1 MPVTG
6 KEYKLAIKIAGMVDK
21 SFNTSLAAADTKLK
35 RFQNLTNRLE
45 GDFSRLDNGFDKIM
59 NIGQKCFSVIAVA
72 AGAAVTAVGA
82 VTAAS
87 VAVGSEFESAFTGV
101 KKTVDAT
108 EQQYAK
114 LRDDILEMT
123 RTIPEGAA
131 EVAAVMEVAGQL
143 GIATDS
149 LTDFTTTIINL
160 GMSTNLSAE
169 EGAASLAKFANIVGM
184 ADYDEKGISN
194 WERLGSVI
202 VDLGN
207 NFATTEADIVNMST
221 RLASTGNLVG
231 LSEAQIL
238 ALSTAMS
245 SVGIESEVG
254 GSTMSKLLKKMQLA
268 VELAPTSKKDLDKL
282 DDFEGIKGFAAVAN
296 TSVNEF
302 REIFAEDAV
311 TAMALF
317 IDGLDDVERNGKSA
331 IAIMD
336 EMDLDEI
343 RLSNTIM
350 ALANADGVMSAAV
363 QTARNAWEENTAL
376 VEEAG
381 KRYETAESK
390 VQIMK
395 NAVREVGITAYD
407 NLREPFVGA
416 VEAITGKVQ
425 EFNDYIGRADG
436 LGKWL
441 QDAQT
446 QFPTFQRKFKKFAQ
460 PVFAGITGAGKWI
473 VKHGKGIISTLAGI
487 GGALTA
493 YKIASGISHTAT
505 AILSL
510 GSLSPVTLGIM
521 GTASAVGVLIGAFAA
536 YKQQEREL
544 IDRNLAEHFGSIAL
558 SMEDIQKVAEYIV
571 GSESL
576 SGVQKALEAFEDLD
590 GISAEMQNA
599 VSELDKLN
607 WKISIGMELTAD
619 ENEAYKQAINSYVA
633 TAQEYAMQS
642 QYAVALNLQIAFS
655 EEDAEGSSIVSKVNQ
670 FYQDKYGELSA
681 LGTQLN
687 NAITD
692 AFNDGLLDIKETQV
706 IADIQRKMAEIE
718 ESLAMGELDARLSVL
733 GMTYAGGGSLK
744 KESFQNMQGELATR
758 SSEIMETY
766 QESYVKNLAA
776 IQAAYHAGDY
786 LDEAEYL
793 SARESLDAHH
803 LENVM
808 NAQTK
813 LTGFQTD
820 TVMNQYAEEIAF
832 AVPKYWNAVQET
844 IAKYAAGTELYN
856 EWHAN
861 PEALW
866 SAMITDLYGRGIFSE
881 DSKENRIDKKA
892 ISELIETMQ
901 PSVEE
906 LARVKKQYEELGREA
921 PQYVVKGLSDYALLD
936 ALANDS
942 EASIGYLLGTA
953 LSGSDSYDSFYKEF
967 VENMA
972 DYAPESI
979 LTGVGD
985 CVPESIADILGTAKG
1000 IIQPAVEGMYAW
1012 SQETLDASFSR
1023 DFEVSA
1029 GVKIALS
1036 PEVQFTHKDYLLGI
1050 GKTFS
1055 YPIDRNANGGII
1067 RNKELS
1073 WLAERGPEAV
1083 IPLDGSENA
1092 VSLWEKTGQLLG
1104 MESVLDGLELD
1115 GGGSTV
1121 TIEYKPTLKF
1131 YGEAPDKEE
1140 LTEALALSQEQFDS
1154 MMDRYWK
1161 TRSRMA
1167 FG

>member
-1 MPVTG
+1 MTG

-21 SFNTSLAAADTKLK
+21 SFDASLAASDTKLK
-35 RFQNLTNRLE
+35 RFQNITNQLD
-45 GDFSRLDNGFDKIM
+45 GDFSRLDKGFDKIM
-59 NIGQKCFSVIAVA
+59 GIGQKCFSVIAAA

-87 VAVGSEFESAFTGV
+87 VMVGSEFESAFTGV

-108 EQQYAK
+108 EQEYAK

-149 LTDFTTTIINL
+149 LTDFTKTIINL

-184 ADYDEKGISN
+184 EDYDEKKISN

-207 NFATTEADIVNMST
+207 NFATTEADIVSMST

-268 VELAPTSKKDLDKL
+268 VELAPESPKELNAMDDLA
-282 DDFEGIKGFAAVAN
+282 GIKGFASVAN
-296 TSVNEF
+296 TTADGF
-302 REIFAEDAV
+302 RQIFEEDAV
-311 TAMALF
+311 AALALF
-317 IDGLDDVERNGKSA
+317 IDGLNDVERNGKSA

-363 QTARNAWEENTAL
+363 QTARDAWEENTAL

-395 NAVREVGITAYD
+395 NAVREMGITAYD

-425 EFNDYIGRADG
+425 GFNDYIGRADG

-460 PVFAGITGAGKWI
+460 PVFAGIMGAGKWI

-493 YKIASGISHTAT
+493 YKIASGISHTAE
-505 AILSL
+505 ALLSL

-521 GTASAVGVLIGAFAA
+521 GAASAVGVLAGAFAA

-571 GSESL
+571 GLDSL
-576 SGVQKALEAFEDLD
+576 GGVKKALEAFEDLD
-590 GISAEMQNA
+590 GISATMQNA
-599 VSELDKLN
+599 VSEIDKLN
-607 WKISIGMELTAD
+607 WKISIGMELTED
-619 ENEAYKQAINSYVA
+619 ENEAYKQAIDSYVGM
-633 TAQEYAMQS
+633 AQEYALQS
-642 QYAVALNLQIAFS
+642 QYAVFVNLQIALSGDDS
-655 EEDAEGSSIVSKVNQ
+655 EGGDVVSKVNQ
-670 FYQDKYGELSA
+670 FYQDKYDELSV
-681 LGTQLN
+681 LGMQLN
-687 NAITD
+687 DAITD

-718 ESLAMGELDARLSVL
+718 EALATGELDARFSVL
-733 GMTYAGGGSLK
+733 EMQYAGGGSLTAA
-744 KESFQNMQGELATR
+744 SFMNLQEELAKQEAAATEAYR
-758 SSEIMETY
+758 
-766 QESYVKNLAA
+766 ESYIKNYAA
-776 IQAAYHAGDY
+776 IQAAYNAGDY
-786 LDEAEYL
+786 LNEDEYRDALDGLLAHYL
-793 SARESLDAHH
+793 G
-803 LENVM
+803 NVM
-808 NAQTK
+808 DTQARVVS
-813 LTGFQTD
+813 FQTD
-820 TVMNQYAEEIAF
+820 TIMNQYAGELASAIPEYMNTI
-832 AVPKYWNAVQET
+832 QQT
-844 IAKYAAGTELYN
+844 IAKYAEGTELYN
-856 EWHAN
+856 EWLGN

-866 SAMITDLYGRGIFSE
+866 SAMVTDLYGNGIFSE
-881 DSKENRIDKKA
+881 DSEKNKIIKEA
-892 ISELIETMQ
+892 ISQLLEAME
-901 PSVEE
+901 PSVAEMN
-906 LARVKKQYEELGREA
+906 RTKKQYEELGREV

-936 ALANDS
+936 ALVNDS
-942 EASIGYLLGTA
+942 EASVEYLLGTVLA
-953 LSGSDSYDSFYKEF
+953 GSDSYDGFYKELI
-967 VENMA
+967 ENLA
-972 DYAPESI
+972 DHTPENI
-979 LTGVGD
+979 LTGLGD
-985 CVPESIADILGTAKG
+985 GVPERIIDILDTTKAM
-1000 IIQPAVEGMYAW
+1000 IRPEVEGMYAW
-1012 SQETLDASFSR
+1012 SQETMDEYFSKEFQVTADVR
-1023 DFEVSA
+1023 
-1029 GVKIALS
+1029 IALN
-1036 PEVQFTHKDYLLGI
+1036 PALQFTYTDYLLGV
-1050 GKTFS
+1050 GKRFS
-1055 YPIDRNANGGII
+1055 YPDIDENADGGII
-1067 RNKELS
+1067 RSRELS
-1073 WLAERGPEAV
+1073 WLAEEGPEAV
-1083 IPLDGSENA
+1083 IPLNGSRNA
-1092 VSLWEKTGQLLG
+1092 VALWEKTGQLLG
-1104 MESVLDGLELD
+1104 MESALDGIDLN
-1115 GGGSTV
+1115 GGGSPI
-1121 TIEYKPTLKF
+1121 TIEYHPTLKF
-1131 YGEAPDKEE
+1131 YGEAPNKEE
-1140 LTEALALSQEQFDS
+1140 LTEALHISQDKFDS
-1154 MMDRYWK
+1154 MMERYLK
-1161 TRSRMA
+1161 TRSRTA

>member
-1 MPVTG
+1 MTG

-45 GDFSRLDNGFDKIM
+45 GDFSRLDKGFDKIM
-59 NIGQKCFSVIAVA
+59 NIGQKCFSVIAAA

-254 GSTMSKLLKKMQLA
+254 GSTMSKLLKKMQLV

-363 QTARNAWEENTAL
+363 QTARNAW
-376 VEEAG
+376 
-381 KRYETAESK
+381 ETAESK

-1131 YGEAPDKEE
+1131 YGEAPNKEE
-1140 LTEALALSQEQFDS
+1140 LTEALHISQDKFDS
-1154 MMDRYWK
+1154 MMERYLK
-1161 TRSRMA
+1161 TRSRTA